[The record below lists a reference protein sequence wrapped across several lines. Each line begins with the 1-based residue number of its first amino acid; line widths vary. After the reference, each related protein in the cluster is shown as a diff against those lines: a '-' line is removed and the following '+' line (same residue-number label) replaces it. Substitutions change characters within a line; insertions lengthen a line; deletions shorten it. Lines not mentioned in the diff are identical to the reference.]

1 MKVSVIIPL
10 FNAEK
15 YFAVCLE
22 SLAIQ
27 TMTDFEIIVVDDCST
42 DSSLA
47 IAESYLERFGGRL
60 KIITLPEN
68 TGTGAI
74 PRNVGLEHARGE
86 YVYFVDNDDLLIDNA
101 LEILYDFA
109 KEYDADVV
117 YMEKFFLC
125 DEEPVPSDLN
135 PVELMPV
142 LTEEEILIESDDVAE
157 RVKKFV
163 EKHFFCSP
171 WSKFL
176 RRQLLIDNNI
186 TLTRMK
192 IADDILWTFKIVCFA
207 KKILRIPAQIYV
219 HRSNKLS
226 ISRRT
231 RIPEKRIEL
240 YASPMIIAVEMFE
253 EFMSGIDL
261 FARNPDLRL
270 QVLMFFLQIL
280 FDDIENDLKSLMP
293 AQVYEIFLRE
303 FAAAGSSHPALISC
317 LIVMMNIHY
326 QTLKEREKS

>member
-27 TMTDFEIIVVDDCST
+27 TMTDFEVIVVDDCST

-74 PRNVGLEHARGE
+74 PRNVGLEQACGE
-86 YVYFVDNDDLLIDNA
+86 YVYFVDNDDFVIDNA

-125 DEEPVPSDLN
+125 NEEPVPSDLN
-135 PVELMPV
+135 PVELMPT
-142 LTEEEILIESDDVAE
+142 LTEEEVLIESDDVAE

-186 TLTRMK
+186 TLPRMK
-192 IADDILWTFKIVCFA
+192 IADDILWTFKIVYFA

-219 HRSNKLS
+219 HRSNKMS

-231 RIPEKRIEL
+231 RIHEKRLEF

-253 EFMSGIDL
+253 EFMSGIEL

-280 FDDIENDLKSLMP
+280 FDDIENDLKSLKP

-303 FAAAGSSHPALISC
+303 FKANSTHPALISC
-317 LIVMMNIHY
+317 LIVMMNIYH